1 MAFETVQV
9 VFKELTKLADCADEF
24 SSLNRAAGV
33 WLYFIGGY
41 FPVLLHCPSVMANS
55 VYDISE
61 VGEDAMDFVA
71 SSFTEVQ
78 VCSSVHAGFFR
89 RMRDVGMMVPLVEFT
104 TKALALKP
112 KELCCITRRS

>member
-1 MAFETVQV
+1 MYKQ
-9 VFKELTKLADCADEF
+9 LAVSD
-24 SSLNRAAGV
+24 
-33 WLYFIGGY
+33 
-41 FPVLLHCPSVMANS
+41 FPVLLHCPSVMENS

-71 SSFTEVQ
+71 SSFTEAQ

-104 TKALALKP
+104 TKALALKFCEP
-112 KELCCITRRS
+112 CCITRRS

>member
-1 MAFETVQV
+1 VVQSEQLSVVQVAFETVQV

-61 VGEDAMDFVA
+61 VGEDARVKLFRKQ
-71 SSFTEVQ
+71 EQ
-78 VCSSVHAGFFR
+78 V
-89 RMRDVGMMVPLVEFT
+89 L
-104 TKALALKP
+104 
-112 KELCCITRRS
+112 